1 MSHLHVPHPHVPH
14 PHGPHPDFEDHP
26 WRLLPAAL
34 LVIVVLAALLIGVS
48 FALSKWLV
56 GQAY

>member
-1 MSHLHVPHPHVPH
+1 MASHLHVPHPHT
-14 PHGPHPDFEDHP
+14 PHPDFEDHP

-34 LVIVVLAALLIGVS
+34 FVIVVLALVLVVAS
-48 FALSKWLV
+48 FAISKWLT